1 MPWFQ
6 TKNAM
11 TDEQMTM
18 NNISPQPCNDICGTV
33 CHPFSITEVT
43 TSKIDPIIVVTVVVM
58 SGDTSRI
65 TILPSNPCETQQINP
80 PMNSRSP
87 RLKSN
92 CTMVAKDPCE
102 ITTRTPSN
110 DKIRPSPTRLF
121 HSSCKNKTAP
131 IVIKTGLVAMIN
143 EPLIEI
149 GRASCRARVK
159 VPEGR
164 SEENI

>member
-65 TILPSNPCETQQINP
+65 TNLPSNPYETKQINSP
-80 PMNSRSP
+80 LNSR
-87 RLKSN
+87 L
-92 CTMVAKDPCE
+92 
-102 ITTRTPSN
+102 
-110 DKIRPSPTRLF
+110 TRLISNYKKITKY
-121 HSSCKNKTAP
+121 HYD
-131 IVIKTGLVAMIN
+131 IY
-143 EPLIEI
+143 
-149 GRASCRARVK
+149 
-159 VPEGR
+159 
-164 SEENI
+164 